1 MASILDCGRERGLLQ
16 EGCSAMGLGRVGL
29 GFRVTVSLI
38 RACTEDDGLEIS
50 YACN

>member
-1 MASILDCGRERGLLQ
+1 
-16 EGCSAMGLGRVGL
+16 MGLGRVGL
-29 GFRVTVSLI
+29 GFRVRVTVSLI